1 MATPASE
8 PIRLVRSASLT
19 ITLYILVI
27 VVSTMTTVKSAHAVG
42 TVTASIASV
51 SYDSGWWGVDSIHCS
66 NYSSEAEVLSCF
78 YQQWNSYV
86 GDPKCSPYCYALCQ
100 YPVSLGN
107 GFFSVNTW
115 GYWAGGCSP
124 GYIYNDYKFAY
135 TYACPENSQPVANT
149 PSCTCNDPYVPDSS
163 ATSCVAVNSCPANM
177 SGSPC
182 SCDPGYEPDPSG
194 PGCALARYSL
204 SLNTDPMDEV
214 APSGTAAVIA
224 TVEKEVGGFII

>member
-135 TYACPENSQPVANT
+135 TYSCPENSQPVANT
-149 PSCTCNDPYVPDSS
+149 ASCTCNDPYVPDST
-163 ATSCVAVNSCPANM
+163 ATSCIQQQYNLFVLQDPQPDVEPGASKDVIVRVENANH
-177 SGSPC
+177 
-182 SCDPGYEPDPSG
+182 EPQNG
-194 PGCALARYSL
+194 VRVKL
-204 SLNTDPMDEV
+204 
-214 APSGTAAVIA
+214 
-224 TVEKEVGGFII
+224 TVWRFGQ